1 VSHRHQEN
9 QANQQSQAIQAVVIA
24 CGALGGPIRDIAGRR
39 GWPIELHCLP
49 ALLHNRPA
57 AIAPQVERLAV
68 AAQARGLPVA
78 IGYADCGTYGAL
90 DELSARLGLRRLPG
104 LHCYDL
110 LAGPDRVAALFEA
123 EPGTYVLTD
132 FLVRSFR
139 RTVLAGLGLDRY
151 PELWPDYFGHYR
163 RLVWLAQSRDP
174 VLDAE
179 AEAVAAQF
187 GLPLTVIDT
196 GLSRLERELEHLL
209 ADVAPGT
216 PSSCAQ
222 TAVAPVPRP
231 GQPRPCAETDVAPQD
246 QRRPSAQ
253 TAALTTD
260 SAHATQSL
268 APGHSPPLA
277 DADSPSALLPPPAT
291 STPPG
296 VGGGG
301 VINRL
306 VSPGQH
312 QSVDHERR
320 SAAAATPDTPPVT
333 AAREAS
339 EIPVTGVVESGP
351 GMTGPGPGMSL
362 GMGAAGPGPGMSLGA
377 AGARA
382 AKGTGRCAGGC

>member
-1 VSHRHQEN
+1 M
-9 QANQQSQAIQAVVIA
+9 VIA
-24 CGALGGPIRDIAGRR
+24 CGALGGPIRDIAARR
-39 GWPIELHCLP
+39 GWLIELHCLP

-57 AIAPQVERLAV
+57 AIAPQVERLAE

-174 VLDAE
+174 ALDAE
-179 AEAVAAQF
+179 AEAVAARF

-209 ADVAPGT
+209 AGLAPGT
-216 PSSCAQ
+216 PSPGTQ
-222 TAVAPVPRP
+222 TAATPVPRQD
-231 GQPRPCAETDVAPQD
+231 QPRPGAET
-246 QRRPSAQ
+246 
-253 TAALTTD
+253 AAITTVP
-260 SAHATQSL
+260 AHATQ
-268 APGHSPPLA
+268 
-277 DADSPSALLPPPAT
+277 
-291 STPPG
+291 
-296 VGGGG
+296 
-301 VINRL
+301 
-306 VSPGQH
+306 
-312 QSVDHERR
+312 
-320 SAAAATPDTPPVT
+320 
-333 AAREAS
+333 
-339 EIPVTGVVESGP
+339 
-351 GMTGPGPGMSL
+351 PGPGL
-362 GMGAAGPGPGMSLGA
+362 TGLGMSLGA
-377 AGARA
+377 GAAGMGA